1 MAKAG
6 QEPSSSSTGA
16 CGSPGKDLFGVSSNF
31 FQQFHSPEK
40 AKETTSCTDL
50 VLHEGSKP
58 SYKRSFAKSNLTL
71 DEKNDASRP
80 TLRRQLAKSNF
91 DLDSQDLQ
99 TLALALEC
107 KSHKATSDVNEP
119 KEMKAPDETQVTPKK
134 KRPAKSKSKKAAKAP
149 AQPAPKCKSK
159 AKAKKKKSSRG
170 SPSGGYKT
178 TFRHRKTSN
187 AYHLA
192 KNMALRAGISPESAR
207 IKGKAASA
215 KVVQQIELGTLKEG

>member
-1 MAKAG
+1 M
-6 QEPSSSSTGA
+6 
-16 CGSPGKDLFGVSSNF
+16 
-31 FQQFHSPEK
+31 
-40 AKETTSCTDL
+40 
-50 VLHEGSKP
+50 
-58 SYKRSFAKSNLTL
+58 
-71 DEKNDASRP
+71 DEKNDTSRP